1 MDLKAVRS
9 IELCLA
15 DEVLSNTMG
24 EMTSAGFWLKL
35 ESLYM
40 TKSLSNVLYL
50 KKLYELKMKEG
61 APIHEHLSVF
71 NTIIS
76 DLLCVDE
83 KLQENDKAL
92 LLLTSLPLSY
102 EHLVTTILYG
112 KESLYFKEVTST
124 LVSNEIRK
132 GRSS

>member
-1 MDLKAVRS
+1 MDQKAVSS

-24 EMTSAGFWLKL
+24 ETTAAGLWSKL

-50 KKLYELKMKEG
+50 KKKLYELKMKEG
-61 APIHEHLSVF
+61 APIHEHLSIF

-76 DLLCVDE
+76 DLLCVGE
-83 KLQENDKAL
+83 NLQEDDKAL
-92 LLLTSLPLSY
+92 LLLTSLPPAY

-112 KESLYFKEVTST
+112 KESLDFK
-124 LVSNEIRK
+124 
-132 GRSS
+132 

>member
-1 MDLKAVRS
+1 MDRKAVS
-9 IELCLA
+9 TIELCLV

-24 EMTSAGFWLKL
+24 ETTAAELWTKL

-50 KKLYELKMKEG
+50 KKKLYELKMKEG

-76 DLLCVDE
+76 DLLCVDQ
-83 KLQENDKAL
+83 KLQKDDKAL
-92 LLLTSLPLSY
+92 LLLTSLPPSY

-112 KESLYFKEVTST
+112 KDKLDFK
-124 LVSNEIRK
+124 
-132 GRSS
+132 